1 MSMGCQQDLWQPHS
15 LRRLRFAPVLFLQF
29 PATVTRAYR
38 RVGVELPSSTERR
51 RLRRIGYSAAHSAS
65 FATVFMLRAVP
76 DLAARIFS
84 FDFAMPFP

>member
-1 MSMGCQQDLWQPHS
+1 MAAALTETPAVRAGAFSPVSGHGGE
-15 LRRLRFAPVLFLQF
+15 AP
-29 PATVTRAYR
+29 AVTRAYR